1 MITITKNYRVKHD
14 EQGVIEY
21 AQCRVTGRFVKHVV
35 AYTELKCSS
44 VLTTAIALAICVGA
58 WVVSLLYIYIYLSE

>member
-35 AYTELKCSS
+35 AYTELKSS
-44 VLTTAIALAICVGA
+44 VLTTAIALAICGGA
-58 WVVSLLYIYIYLSE
+58 WLVVLLYIFLNK